1 MQNIAQIQ
9 TKIVQD
15 LKQNFSA
22 KLSTELTF
30 HNVFCNYRTGA
41 GLRVN
46 KEVFNLMNKIYDT
59 DHIKFQVKDNR
70 VKSKHIVGLDKNLTM
85 PWYVD
90 YYKGVANNYDII
102 TNNLY
107 LFGQQDAFILKLHG
121 GNLDQWLQA
130 QT

>member
-22 KLSTELTF
+22 KLNTELTF

-46 KEVFNLMNKIYDT
+46 QEVFQLMNKIYDNY
-59 DHIKFQVKDNR
+59 HIKFQVKDNR
-70 VKSKHIVGLDKNLTM
+70 VTSKHIVGLDKNLTM

-107 LFGQQDAFILKLHG
+107 LFGQQDAFILKLYG

-130 QT
+130 QK

>member
-59 DHIKFQVKDNR
+59 YHIQMMMMLN
-70 VKSKHIVGLDKNLTM
+70 T
-85 PWYVD
+85 
-90 YYKGVANNYDII
+90 
-102 TNNLY
+102 
-107 LFGQQDAFILKLHG
+107 
-121 GNLDQWLQA
+121 
-130 QT
+130 